1 LLAAGAAFV
10 EVHSGLVY
18 AGPGLPKRIND
29 LVANAYP
36 APRGPAAS
44 LNPRLRAF
52 YSWPNWVWI
61 ALLGA
66 AMLFGGILAWLIAIT
81 RVVLPYDELFVGLSR
96 TDLATINARL
106 LPFMAHDRVTL
117 AGTMISIGVLYGQL
131 ALHGMRRGADWA
143 REAVLV
149 SAVVGFAS
157 FFLFLGFGY
166 FDPLHALV
174 ALLLL
179 PLFVFGM
186 RGSLVAT
193 GTTAVPNEHNDWRW
207 RLGLWGQLLFVGI
220 GFGLALAGC
229 VIAGVG
235 MTSVFVPE
243 DLAFLRTT
251 PGALGAIT
259 PRLIALAAHD
269 RAGFGGALVSDGLA
283 LLLASLWGFGQGA
296 RWLWW
301 TFVAAGVPGFVAAF
315 GIHLAVGYTNLW
327 HLAPAIAA
335 LVFYLLALTLS
346 YPYLCQVATPVKA
359 PNVVVV
365 DETAGPSMAA
375 PAYDRDQPVSEA

>member
-10 EVHSGLVY
+10 QVHSGLVY

-81 RVVLPYDELFVGLSR
+81 RMVLPYDELFVGLSR
-96 TDLATINARL
+96 ADLATINARL

-131 ALHGMRRGADWA
+131 ALHGMRRGAGWA

-174 ALLLL
+174 SVLLL
-179 PLFVFGM
+179 PLFAFGM
-186 RGSLVAT
+186 RQSSLAP
-193 GTTAVPNEHNDWRW
+193 AAAAAPSRHNDWRW
-207 RLGLWGQLLFVGI
+207 RLGLQGQLLFVGI

-235 MTSVFVPE
+235 VTSVFVPE
-243 DLAFLRTT
+243 DLAFLKST

-259 PRLIALAAHD
+259 PRLIALVAHD

-283 LLLASLWGFGQGA
+283 LLLASLWGFQPGA

-359 PNVVVV
+359 PDVVVV
-365 DETAGPSMAA
+365 DETAGPGMVT